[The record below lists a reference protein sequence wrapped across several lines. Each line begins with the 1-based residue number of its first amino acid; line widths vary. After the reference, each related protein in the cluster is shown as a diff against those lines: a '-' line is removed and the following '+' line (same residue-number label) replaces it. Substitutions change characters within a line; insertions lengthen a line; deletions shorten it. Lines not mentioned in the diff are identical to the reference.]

1 MAARLIALGRV
12 TGPWGVKGWIKV
24 SPYADRPAELCTFPR
39 WWLRDDRAARE
50 YEVMEARPHGASVV
64 ARLAGCDDR
73 DVAATLKGCEI
84 AVPRDA
90 LPEPGAGEVYWADL
104 IGLKVVNLRGDTL
117 GEVVGLLSTGAN
129 DVLRVTGAGT
139 ERLLPYTAQVVR
151 EVDLPSGEMRVDW
164 ELDW

>member
-24 SPYADRPAELCTFPR
+24 SPYADMPAELCAFR
-39 WWLRDDRAARE
+39 HWWIRGDGAARVF
-50 YEVMEARPHGASVV
+50 EVVEARPHGANVI

-73 DVAATLKGCEI
+73 DVAATLRGSEI

-90 LPEPGAGEVYWADL
+90 LPDPGAGATYWADL
-104 IGLKVVNLRGDTL
+104 VGLKVVNLRGETL
-117 GEVVGLLSTGAN
+117 GEVTGLVATGAN
-129 DVLRVTGAGT
+129 DVLQVAGEGST
-139 ERLLPYTAQVVR
+139 RLVPYIAQVVR
-151 EVDLPSGEMRVDW
+151 EVDLARGEIRVDW